1 MKKINNNLKSTYSM
15 NFKKI
20 HNKFISQFLIDG
32 KKYNSFVI
40 FDNVMYF
47 LHKNNKNNVKII
59 KSIFEIIE
67 PLFYIEK
74 IIFFRKLKQHIL
86 FLPLKKK
93 VKAILTILKQ
103 STLKSKKNKL
113 NNLSYNISQEILMS
127 LFKTSN
133 TYNSYKLQNVNFLKL
148 KNNINYKWQ

>member
-1 MKKINNNLKSTYSM
+1 MNTYVSSSSSCSILLSACFRLFIFIIFFITGTTIIST
-15 NFKKI
+15 FAI
-20 HNKFISQFLIDG
+20 IS
-32 KKYNSFVI
+32 
-40 FDNVMYF
+40 
-47 LHKNNKNNVKII
+47 NKNNVKII

-74 IIFFRKLKQHIL
+74 VIFFRKLKQHIL

-133 TYNSYKLQNVNFLKL
+133 TYNSYKLQNVNFLK
-148 KNNINYKWQ
+148 